1 MFDISVRIFFF
12 YWCFFFSGAW
22 CKMTKTQLELAWS
35 YGELKLDHGIE
46 ERVEQT
52 NRVSKGVELNQN
64 LEFKWQQVE
73 PWS

>member
-1 MFDISVRIFFF
+1 
-12 YWCFFFSGAW
+12 
-22 CKMTKTQLELAWS
+22 MTKTQLELAWS